1 MRMKF
6 ASLVVILGTALV
18 STAAQPQNETTAPAF
33 VPGTDKPSDPATT
46 GYFLNKVG
54 ISVSNLTRSVDFYT
68 KVFGF
73 RHMFTFQAT
82 PHFSVTYL
90 GHSSGGRNGTG
101 YQTAEE
107 MIRNKNNM
115 AGQLSLIHLKAPD
128 EPQLQG
134 TNTFRHIIG
143 IIVPDITE
151 AQARLEKYGAEIFR
165 KIEEPMP
172 TTGPLGNPYGFG
184 DAADLST
191 KDWEA
196 IQNVMTKINLEGVFA
211 ADPDG
216 NLLKVLPAE
225 EKALIIDGGLS

>member
-1 MRMKF
+1 MHIKL
-6 ASLVVILGTALV
+6 ASLLLFVGTSLA
-18 STAAQPQNETTAPAF
+18 STAQSQNETIAPAF
-33 VPGTDKPSDPATT
+33 VPGSDRPSDPATT

-54 ISVSNLTRSVDFYT
+54 ISVSNLTRSMDFYT
-68 KVFGF
+68 QVFGF

-82 PHFSVTYL
+82 SHFSITYL

-115 AGQLSLIHLKAPD
+115 AGQLSLIHLNATED
-128 EPQLQG
+128 PQLQG
-134 TNTFRHIIG
+134 ASTFRHIIG
-143 IIVPDITE
+143 IIVPDIRE
-151 AQARLEKYGAEIFR
+151 AQSRLEKYGAEIFK

-172 TTGPLGNPYGFG
+172 TTGPLGNPFGFG
-184 DAADLST
+184 DASDLST

-196 IQNVMTKINLEGVFA
+196 IQNVMTKINQDGVFA

-216 NLLKVLPAE
+216 NLLEVLPAE
-225 EKALIIDGGLS
+225 EAALMEG

>member
-1 MRMKF
+1 MHIKF
-6 ASLVVILGTALV
+6 ASLVVILGTALA
-18 STAAQPQNETTAPAF
+18 STTAKSQNETVAPAF
-33 VPGTDKPSDPATT
+33 ITGSDKSSDPATT

-54 ISVSNLTRSVDFYT
+54 ISVSNLTRSMDFYT
-68 KVFGF
+68 QVFGF
-73 RHMFTFQAT
+73 RHIFTFQAT

-90 GHSSGGRNGTG
+90 GHSSGGKNGTG

-107 MIRNKNNM
+107 MIRNKNNV
-115 AGQLSLIHLKAPD
+115 AGQLSLIHLNATED
-128 EPQLQG
+128 PQLQS

-143 IIVPDITE
+143 IVVPDIRE
-151 AQARLEKYGAEIFR
+151 AQARLENYGAEIFK

-184 DAADLST
+184 DARGLST
-191 KDWEA
+191 KDWKA

-216 NLLKVLPAE
+216 NLLEVLPAE
-225 EKALIIDGGLS
+225 EKALVEG